1 MFIISLISF
10 RTGLRHYSDKTYQN
24 SNMIWDTFANGH
36 TCMLSNNS
44 RRWHCSLSGEWLSW
58 QLGGVANKQ
67 YLLHNQCTVNLPTS
81 NNQQP
86 KSILALSSV
95 CVQSMWHRCTSNK
108 QKQQPISNTNTPYLY
123 IQRATVVSQTSK
135 SNNQKPLLH
144 LLVPFILAS
153 LPQILKF
160 ISQLNFSNAFLDW
173 ISQLNFWNCISQ
185 LNISAQFLKCFSQL
199 KYQ

>member
-44 RRWHCSLSGEWLSW
+44 MRWHCSLSGEWLSW

-86 KSILALSSV
+86 KINPCFIYCV
-95 CVQSMWHRCTSNK
+95 CAVNVTPLH
-108 QKQQPISNTNTPYLY
+108 KQQAKARTKNHCCTYWCLLFWYL
-123 IQRATVVSQTSK
+123 
-135 SNNQKPLLH
+135 
-144 LLVPFILAS
+144 F
-153 LPQILKF
+153 LKF
-160 ISQLNFSNAFLDW
+160 WSLFLNWISAMHFLTEFLSWTFETVFLNWISQLNFSNAFLNW
-173 ISQLNFWNCISQ
+173 IFQLY
-185 LNISAQFLKCFSQL
+185 QL